1 MGSRDPMTDRLDV
14 TDVSG
19 LPDPSDAG
27 SGAALAAPFPEP
39 TPVPTDP
46 SRNAKERLGDRI
58 FRLLSEGAG
67 VLIIVLIAAIG
78 AFLLWRAIPALARNE
93 ENFFLYGGNW
103 ITTDTSAMHFGILDL
118 LQVTVFVSVF
128 ALILAM
134 PVALGIAIFVT
145 QYAPRRIA
153 GPLAYMV
160 DLLAAVPSIIY
171 GVWGLYVLAPA
182 IKPVALW
189 LNENLGWLFLFKT
202 GNASVAGGGT
212 IFTAGIVLAVMI
224 LPIITAVTREVFV
237 QTPRGQIEA
246 ALALGATRWEVVR
259 TTVLPFGMSG
269 YISGAMLGLG
279 RALGETIALLIILR
293 GTQTAF
299 GWSLFDGGY
308 TFASKIAA
316 TASEFNDQY
325 KAGAYIAAG
334 LVLFVLTFV
343 VNSLARAAVAGKAD
357 R

>member
-1 MGSRDPMTDRLDV
+1 MTDRVADGIAV
-14 TDVSG
+14 TT
-19 LPDPSDAG
+19 PDPTTAG
-27 SGAALAAPFPEP
+27 SGEAIAAPHPEP
-39 TPVPTDP
+39 DPISTDP
-46 SRNAKERLGDRI
+46 NKGGVTRLGDKV
-58 FRLLSEGAG
+58 FRGLAEGAG
-67 VLIIVLIAAIG
+67 VFIVVLIGAIG
-78 AFLLWRAIPALARNE
+78 VFLLLRAIPALARNE
-93 ENFFLYGGNW
+93 ENFFTYGGNW
-103 ITTDTSAMHFGILDL
+103 VTTDTSAMQFGILDL

-134 PVALGIAIFVT
+134 PVALGIAIFLT
-145 QYAPRRIA
+145 QYAPRRVG

-160 DLLAAVPSIIY
+160 DLLAAVPSIVY
-171 GVWGLYVLAPA
+171 GVWGLYVLAPVL
-182 IKPVALW
+182 KPLAVW
-189 LNENLGWLFLFKT
+189 LNENLGWLFLFST

-259 TTVLPFGMSG
+259 TTVLPFGLSG
-269 YISGAMLGLG
+269 YISGSMLGLG

-343 VNSLARAAVAGKAD
+343 VNSLARAAVAGRGAK
-357 R
+357 